1 MANTLRN
8 YIGGEWVAAS
18 ATEFLEA
25 TNPATGEPSARAA
38 LGAHDV
44 DQAVAAAQAAF
55 GKWRQ
60 VPPVVRARYLFKL
73 KSLLEQHFDDIAA
86 SRDAR
91 ERQDA
96 R

>member
-25 TNPATGEPSARAA
+25 TNPATGEPLGRVPLS
-38 LGAHDV
+38 GAHDV

-73 KSLLEQHFDDIAA
+73 KSLLEQHFDDIA
-86 SRDAR
+86 RP
-91 ERQDA
+91 
-96 R
+96 